1 MVDLHIQ
8 FSEESECF
16 PQVLHMIGAIK
27 TLYKHV
33 IDVYL
38 YCVPNQLLESLIDH
52 SLENGSDVLQAEGYD
67 FVSVD
72 GAAIDK
78 DRLVLIWRMHLDL
91 IVSRVGIHEALKFM
105 ACYHV
110 DHLVYVGQRE
120 DVFGAGHV

>member
-1 MVDLHIQ
+1 
-8 FSEESECF
+8 
-16 PQVLHMIGAIK
+16 MIGAIK

-72 GAAIDK
+72 GVAGGK
-78 DRLVLIWRMHLDL
+78 DRLVLIW
-91 IVSRVGIHEALKFM
+91 
-105 ACYHV
+105 
-110 DHLVYVGQRE
+110 
-120 DVFGAGHV
+120 